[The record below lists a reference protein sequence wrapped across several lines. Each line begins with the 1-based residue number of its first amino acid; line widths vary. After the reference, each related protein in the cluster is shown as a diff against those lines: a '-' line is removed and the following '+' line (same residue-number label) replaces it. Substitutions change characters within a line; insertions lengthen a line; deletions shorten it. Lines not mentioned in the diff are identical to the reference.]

1 MKIWRFLDLDKIDG
15 FYSAAIFESIGRH
28 VGAGFSPETIL
39 FWRVKSPVVYL
50 GYHQCVVDEINAGF
64 CSQNGI
70 GIVRRVLGGGCGF
83 CDKNQILYS
92 VIGREGGVIPNDI
105 QAAYAKVLCGV
116 VNALETLGFEGEL
129 EPAHNAVLV
138 PIVPLVP
145 VFKYGVSY
153 GVTRSRKI
161 SGNAQGRFGGAVLIN
176 GSLLLDFD
184 FELMDKVLKNP
195 TKNLLP
201 VARAK
206 EGMIT
211 LKEMGITDI
220 EDVKNALRQG
230 FENALGIRLKAGV
243 LSKSEVKMAEQLMD
257 KYTQKDW
264 TYRMDIKRTLRQ
276 KRTADEGAQS
286 HASGGRVH
294 VCPAGHT
301 CARSREPAGFR
312 H

>member
-15 FYSAAIFESIGRH
+15 FYSAAIFESIGRY
-28 VGAGFSPETIL
+28 VGASSSPETIL

-105 QAAYAKVLCGV
+105 QAAYAKVLSGV
-116 VNALETLGFEGEL
+116 MNALETLGFEGEL

-138 PIVPLVP
+138 PIVP

-195 TKNLLP
+195 TKNLRP
-201 VARAK
+201 VAHAK

-211 LKEMGITDI
+211 LKEMGIADI
-220 EDVKNALRQG
+220 DAVKNALRQG
-230 FENALGIRLKAGV
+230 FENALGIRSKAGV
-243 LSKSEVKMAEQLMD
+243 LSKSEAKMAEQLMD

-276 KRTADEGAQS
+276 KRTADE
-286 HASGGRVH
+286 R
-294 VCPAGHT
+294 
-301 CARSREPAGFR
+301 R
-312 H
+312 